1 MDPDPPTITKT
12 KHSNPEPILLC
23 RMGAV
28 EAERRAAAEEATEW
42 FKQADE
48 KSLKESD
55 FDGLAR
61 QKHIMDARLAPW
73 SKDVSEKLEKTGLS
87 PDYAEK
93 VMWRPPQFPIGR
105 TRFWAPLLLGDCKAL
120 PVLSVCFWILEIVR
134 PPIFSHCCH
143 IDGCHFV

>member
-1 MDPDPPTITKT
+1 
-12 KHSNPEPILLC
+12 
-23 RMGAV
+23 MGAV

-87 PDYAEK
+87 PDYAER
-93 VMWRPPQFPIGR
+93 VICGLPSFQLEGPGFGPPCCSAIAKP
-105 TRFWAPLLLGDCKAL
+105 C
-120 PVLSVCFWILEIVR
+120 LSSLFAFGFLR
-134 PPIFSHCCH
+134 S
-143 IDGCHFV
+143 

>member
-1 MDPDPPTITKT
+1 
-12 KHSNPEPILLC
+12 
-23 RMGAV
+23 MGAV

-87 PDYAEK
+87 PGYAEK
-93 VMWRPPQFPIGR
+93 VMCGLPCFELGGPGLGRPCCSAI
-105 TRFWAPLLLGDCKAL
+105 AKACVSCL
-120 PVLSVCFWILEIVR
+120 
-134 PPIFSHCCH
+134 
-143 IDGCHFV
+143 FVFGFLRS